1 MKQPFDDTT
10 KSYFRR
16 FFEERGLHAISQYE
30 VFARSRSID
39 LVIESRS
46 ESVPQLQDTLFAH
59 FRRLNA
65 LEFKGLHDP
74 LTAVDLNR
82 IMMRAW
88 GVGAVDDTSKK
99 HKRKAADAK
108 PQLAVKEIAAMPHQ
122 RTVTIVCV
130 TRPDKI
136 LNTLYD
142 VFGFRRTAEAGIYCN
157 HTDAIP
163 VWIINPSE
171 LALKPQNYPLLPLAR
186 GKKLEQF
193 VELCIQSGLVD
204 LLQLTLDIGLAT
216 DPNIIW
222 QKIMEIAGME
232 LTVSKETWPYI
243 DEFFRKVPGGFENV
257 PFFWDAIQEAKQ
269 IAFEEAMINL
279 RAGVEEE
286 AQKALQEAQ
295 RVAQE
300 KAQKALQEETQKA
313 ALIAAVTSK
322 REMLLRV
329 LRSKFDLVPQEIV
342 DVIEATDNQT
352 QLEAWFDLSLTT
364 AQLDDI
370 AFELESASETDTEAE

>member
-108 PQLAVKEIAAMPHQ
+108 PQLTAKEIAAMPHQ

-193 VELCIQSGLVD
+193 VELCVQSGLVD

-269 IAFEEAMINL
+269 IAFEEAQQ
-279 RAGVEEE
+279 A
-286 AQKALQEAQ
+286 
-295 RVAQE
+295 AQE
-300 KAQKALQEETQKA
+300 KAQKA
-313 ALIAAVTSK
+313 ALLATITSK

-352 QLEAWFDLSLTT
+352 QLEAWFDLALT
-364 AQLDDI
+364 AEQLDDI
-370 AFELESASETDTEAE
+370 AFELEAAAETDTQAK